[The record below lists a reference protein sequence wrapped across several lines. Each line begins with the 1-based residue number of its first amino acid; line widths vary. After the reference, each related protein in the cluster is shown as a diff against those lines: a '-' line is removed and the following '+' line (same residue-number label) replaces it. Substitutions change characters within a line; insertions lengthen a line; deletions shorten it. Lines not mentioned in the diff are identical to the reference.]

1 MISTHRNDGSR
12 LSSSLPQPV
21 LSRGSFISATPSSSQ
36 SRQVD
41 ESTLARRTTAHRQ
54 LYASSKP
61 LLRRLRENQDNRHTT
76 GRSSTIATQP
86 VLVKAYTPEPNNARS
101 STNMSSDPAMQQ
113 IDLPAVEEFGIDAI
127 LRAIEPDIRSTL
139 DSIAEICGRSKLS
152 LANEY
157 GSHIAPFGEVNP
169 PPGNLLA
176 IQETAAD
183 SSETSTNADGHIV
196 IVDDDNDI
204 YGSPLGL
211 LDDLRQTAL
220 ATGYQQTSRVENT
233 RAGNTVQGR
242 NPRNGK
248 QPSAA
253 PVARMNEFAAMSK
266 SNSAALLAST
276 PSKSNTT
283 KSSTITSP
291 ALLSET
297 RLDAQGNRSSWPS
310 VPPDTPKGSPMLR
323 ASSFAGAVGQTQN
336 TVADRMSFVTEV
348 QDWLNWLKNI
358 VQRETANQ
366 QAFYSHSYSAENSL
380 RALLVKDQDQ
390 AVAVPTA

>member
-1 MISTHRNDGSR
+1 
-12 LSSSLPQPV
+12 
-21 LSRGSFISATPSSSQ
+21 
-36 SRQVD
+36 
-41 ESTLARRTTAHRQ
+41 
-54 LYASSKP
+54 
-61 LLRRLRENQDNRHTT
+61 
-76 GRSSTIATQP
+76 
-86 VLVKAYTPEPNNARS
+86 
-101 STNMSSDPAMQQ
+101 MSSDPAMQQ

-183 SSETSTNADGHIV
+183 SMEASTDADGHIV
-196 IVDDDNDI
+196 IVDDDNENDL

-220 ATGYQQTSRVENT
+220 ATGYQQTSRVERENT
-233 RAGNTVQGR
+233 RAGSTAQGR

-253 PVARMNEFAAMSK
+253 PAARMNEFAATSE
-266 SNSAALLAST
+266 SNSTALLANT
-276 PSKSNTT
+276 PSKTKGT

-310 VPPDTPKGSPMLR
+310 VPPDTPKSSPMLH
-323 ASSFAGAVGQTQN
+323 ASPFTGAVAHTQS
-336 TVADRMSFVTEV
+336 TMADRMSFVTEV
-348 QDWLNWLKNI
+348 QDWLNWLKSV
-358 VQRETANQ
+358 VQREAANQ
-366 QAFYSHSYSAENSL
+366 QAFNSHSYSAENSL
-380 RALLVKDQDQ
+380 RALLVRDQDQ

>member
-1 MISTHRNDGSR
+1 
-12 LSSSLPQPV
+12 
-21 LSRGSFISATPSSSQ
+21 
-36 SRQVD
+36 
-41 ESTLARRTTAHRQ
+41 
-54 LYASSKP
+54 
-61 LLRRLRENQDNRHTT
+61 
-76 GRSSTIATQP
+76 
-86 VLVKAYTPEPNNARS
+86 
-101 STNMSSDPAMQQ
+101 MSSDPAMQQ

-139 DSIAEICGRSKLS
+139 ESIAEICGRSKLS

-183 SSETSTNADGHIV
+183 NMEASTDADGHIV
-196 IVDDDNDI
+196 IVDDDNDL

-220 ATGYQQTSRVENT
+220 ATGYQQTSRVERENA
-233 RAGNTVQGR
+233 RAGNTAQGR

-253 PVARMNEFAAMSK
+253 PAARMNEFAATSK
-266 SNSAALLAST
+266 SNSTALLANT
-276 PSKSNTT
+276 PSKT
-283 KSSTITSP
+283 KGSKPSTITSP

-310 VPPDTPKGSPMLR
+310 VPPDTPKGSPMLHASPFTR
-323 ASSFAGAVGQTQN
+323 AVAQTQS
-336 TVADRMSFVTEV
+336 TVADRMFFVAEV
-348 QDWLNWLKNI
+348 QDWLNWLKSI
-358 VQRETANQ
+358 VQREAANQ
-366 QAFYSHSYSAENSL
+366 QVSNSHSYSAENSL
-380 RALLVKDQDQ
+380 RALLVRDQDQ